1 MEHRRDNEEKLRE
14 VVTSVRDG
22 SFPYEEKEE
31 KTIDFAKYNKAQIN
45 EIADV
50 LELIRNVVDTASER
64 LQKPTAKKGPG
75 QPPVPTGDVVKVLLM
90 QYYFGVSN
98 RVAEGFLRL
107 FKEKLGITSDFSY
120 KTIERGYDPERSKE
134 LLDEVFK
141 ITNEIGNPFE
151 TKVGIDGTGD
161 PVNMKVN
168 YESKRADQRKEKGE
182 DIEKKSDA
190 FPNTK
195 HDFQYSVLSIGLTT
209 KIFCGYSTTDDH
221 SIGELSH
228 FKNVIE
234 QTFDNCPNFNTLSA
248 DGLYANR
255 MVCAVLEEH
264 DITPFLLPQS
274 NVTFRPK
281 GVQLWKQMLI
291 DLITDPQKWLRDY
304 HDRSIS
310 ETGNSMLKRREPTK
324 IRKKISERRA
334 IEEVLKFNV
343 HNIRQVGYLR
353 YLAPH
358 LLRPRVLVS

>member
-1 MEHRRDNEEKLRE
+1 MEHRRENEEKLRE
-14 VVTSVRDG
+14 IVSRVRKGDW
-22 SFPYEEKEE
+22 PYEEKEE
-31 KTIDFAKYNKAQIN
+31 KEIDFAKYNKAQIN
-45 EIADV
+45 EINDV
-50 LELIRNVVDTASER
+50 LEMIRDTVDTAYARRRKVEVS
-64 LQKPTAKKGPG
+64 KGPG
-75 QPPVPTGDVVKVLLM
+75 QPPIPIDDIVKVLLM
-90 QYYFGVSN
+90 QSYFGVSN

-107 FKEKLGITSDFSY
+107 FKEKLRITSDFSY

-168 YESKRADQRKEKGE
+168 YESKRAEQRKTEEG
-182 DIEKKSDA
+182 DVEKKSDA
-190 FPNTK
+190 FPGTK

-209 KIFCGYSTTDDH
+209 KVFCGYSTTDDH

-234 QTFDNCPNFNTLSA
+234 QALDNCPNFNALSA

-255 MVCAVLEEH
+255 IVCAVLEEH
-264 DITPFLLPQS
+264 DIVPYLLPKS
-274 NVTFRPK
+274 NVTFKPK
-281 GVQLWKQMLI
+281 GVPLWKQMLYA
-291 DLITDPQKWLRDY
+291 LITDPQKWLENY

-324 IRKKISERRA
+324 IRKKLSERKG
-334 IEEVLKFNV
+334 IEETLKFNI
-343 HNIRQVGYLR
+343 HNIRQIGYLL

-358 LLRPRVLVS
+358 LIKLDALAS